1 MPIYSLYDL
10 RRHSATYASR
20 NGVPI
25 LIILKV
31 ILSHQDLK
39 TTQVYLVKV
48 SDSETISWMD
58 VLRVEHIFKEIRI
71 DSKVC
76 TKL

>member
-1 MPIYSLYDL
+1 MTFGDIQL
-10 RRHSATYASR
+10 
-20 NGVPI
+20 
-25 LIILKV
+25 
-31 ILSHQDLK
+31 HQDLK

-48 SDSETISWMD
+48 SDSEAIGWMD
-58 VLRVEHIFKEIRI
+58 VLQEEQIFRKIRI

>member
-1 MPIYSLYDL
+1 MPIYSLHDL

-39 TTQVYLVKV
+39 TTQVYLAKV
-48 SDSETISWMD
+48 DSETISWMD
-58 VLRVEHIFKEIRI
+58 ILRGEQIFKEIRI
-71 DSKVC
+71 DSKVR
-76 TKL
+76 TEL